1 MGATRSAKGEGKAT
15 GRGSAAGT
23 GGEARATRS
32 GKATGTV
39 TVAVTAKGGGTA
51 TRRGSAMTTAK
62 ATRKPTTATGKS
74 SRTATGTAGT
84 GASASA
90 ARKRKRAGDADGPPQ
105 GAPTVL
111 VLTEAGQQGADSAE
125 FVRRLTDLG
134 LTVVEAASD
143 ALSFRGGPLLRDAEL
158 VTGGRRPVALPP
170 SAPRPDIVLEYPAPR
185 AGSAVAKAFPGA
197 VLCRPPDSLLAD
209 TRDLLT
215 LLGPRTAALRR
226 AALWPDQADARC
238 VVFRDRERHAL
249 AVVPVAGG
257 AGHAPVVSHVREVPV
272 PGDLGDVSKVGIE
285 PGVGHVGAVSAEP
298 VVGHVGAASAEPGV
312 GRASDVN
319 IEPVVPVVGHVGA
332 ASAEPGVGH
341 VSAVAVEPVRGH
353 ASDVSIVPVE
363 PVRGHAPDGWRA
375 RLAPLLA
382 DGCPVEATPVA
393 VVLGAPH
400 VVRLLVT
407 LDPAASVVDVHAEAA
422 TRAVP
427 ALEGTAGAAEVF
439 AALAR
444 QTAPGGVKW
453 RPVPAEE
460 VPPGARRVAAE
471 VGQALLDRPD
481 LTCGADSGRLLP
493 VAAVHVLCDGTPSR
507 PPVLDVRWVTVAVEA
522 PDQGGA
528 LEGWLTTAL
537 ARRPRR
543 PAPLLRLP
551 RPATDDP
558 TTAADVHPLA
568 PLFPTLGD
576 ETGLVAT
583 RPHQG
588 AQVLHLDPDLVGPDG
603 SHDEDALTACLARST
618 DLRAPLTST
627 GETRFVEPGVGRT
640 YLVGGV
646 RLSGRPEL
654 LDFAVTGGGLTPYSA
669 GGFVSVGSPITGRTA
684 LVRARHRQSCAA
696 RLERAGGRTSAVLAV
711 IGLPDESLRMPDGT
725 LSPAAMILRGFRSL
739 FRVRQLD
746 PVAPFYQSLQHASVL
761 GTALLPPHLDVGLA
775 AEHSPEALL
784 RALDTYADGFDDVR
798 RVLWPRPAADAA
810 DEAAR
815 AIRRALVA
823 AYAPVLLDV
832 VRRRLAV
839 ELGRDPDADPVH
851 TSEYVAWFAAT
862 MGRQLALWHGL
873 RFLHDYHQPGLSRPS
888 GLVTLVESN
897 VTLLAEFP
905 DLDTAIFV
913 DDAADAAA
921 LQLTP
926 RDVAVLRAGFEHFHA
941 REVESARAVVRTLS
955 LAVSGCDTST
965 AGWADALFTDAYTTA
980 RGAA

>member
-1 MGATRSAKGEGKAT
+1 MSGPAHGKVRG
-15 GRGSAAGT
+15 GRAAGT
-23 GGEARATRS
+23 GGRA
-32 GKATGTV
+32 A
-39 TVAVTAKGGGTA
+39 AD
-51 TRRGSAMTTAK
+51 GSAQAARK
-62 ATRKPTTATGKS
+62 PTRKPTG
-74 SRTATGTAGT
+74 TATGTAAEG
-84 GASASA
+84 SAPSA
-90 ARKRKRAGDADGPPQ
+90 VRKRKRAGDAYGPPQ

-111 VLTEAGQQGADSAE
+111 VLTEAGQQSPDGAE
-125 FVRRLTDLG
+125 FVRRLTDQG

-185 AGSAVAKAFPGA
+185 AGSGVAKAFPGA
-197 VLCRPPDSLLAD
+197 VLCRPPDPVLAD

-215 LLGPRTAALRR
+215 LLGPRAAGLRR
-226 AALWPDQADARC
+226 AAIWPDQADARC

-249 AVVPVAGG
+249 AVVPVVGG
-257 AGHAPVVSHVREVPV
+257 AGNAPV
-272 PGDLGDVSKVGIE
+272 
-285 PGVGHVGAVSAEP
+285 
-298 VVGHVGAASAEPGV
+298 
-312 GRASDVN
+312 
-319 IEPVVPVVGHVGA
+319 
-332 ASAEPGVGH
+332 VGH
-341 VSAVAVEPVRGH
+341 VSAVGVEPVRGH
-353 ASDVSIVPVE
+353 ASDVGIVSVE
-363 PVRGHAPDGWRA
+363 PVVGHVGAVSAASAEPGVGHASDVGVVPVGSDGWRA

-393 VVLGAPH
+393 VALGAPY
-400 VVRLLVT
+400 VLRLLVT
-407 LDPAASVVDVHAEAA
+407 LDPAVSAVDVHAEAG

-460 VPPGARRVAAE
+460 VPPGARQVAAE

-522 PDQGGA
+522 PDQGGGA
-528 LEGWLTTAL
+528 LDGWLTTAL

-558 TTAADVHPLA
+558 TVPAGPVAAADVHPLA

-588 AQVLHLDPDLVGPDG
+588 AQVLHLDPDLVAPDG
-603 SHDEDALTACLARST
+603 SRDEDALTACLARST

-654 LDFAVTGGGLTPYSA
+654 HDFAVTGGGLTPYSA

-926 RDVAVLRAGFEHFHA
+926 RDVAVLRAGFDHFHA

-955 LAVSGCDTST
+955 LAVSGCDAST